1 MGANRQK
8 NPPAHDYAGGK
19 GATELYQRD
28 HQRRST
34 RRRPRR
40 HRYLRGHTDVF
51 PASKGECTLR
61 LTLCLPCSRSLTGAA
76 LSGAL
81 NCALLYWRMLDHL
94 ISEDPIFKPAV
105 LAEPKDAFTP
115 MARASTAQVQTAQV
129 QTADFLSSFG
139 LAEEEEMISSAE
151 ADVARAARDYFRAH
165 HTGPAELGDPQAD
178 LRSPARFTRYAAQAV
193 SETLPAR

>member
-1 MGANRQK
+1 
-8 NPPAHDYAGGK
+8 
-19 GATELYQRD
+19 
-28 HQRRST
+28 
-34 RRRPRR
+34 
-40 HRYLRGHTDVF
+40 
-51 PASKGECTLR
+51 
-61 LTLCLPCSRSLTGAA
+61 LTGAA